1 MDEGRFSVSP
11 QSLYERLGG
20 PGAPIL
26 VDVRRTPTF
35 DADPWMIVGAV
46 RRPPDSL
53 TQWGAAAR
61 AGGPVVLYRAR
72 GLDQTHNWNSPA

>member
-1 MDEGRFSVSP
+1 MDEGRFSISP

-46 RRPPDSL
+46 RRPPDSVA
-53 TQWGAAAR
+53 QWGAAAR
-61 AGGPVVLYRAR
+61 AGGPVVVYCAH